1 MVTRLLSS
9 LESQAKAAGIKKIFV
24 LTTVASHWFLGKGFL
39 EVELSDLPE
48 QRQELYNYQRKS
60 KALLKVL

>member
-1 MVTRLLSS
+1 
-9 LESQAKAAGIKKIFV
+9 
-24 LTTVASHWFLGKGFL
+24 LGKGFL